1 MADCSVDAVVT
12 DPPYGL
18 SFMGRTW
25 DYDVPKVEVWREVL
39 RVLKPGGHVLSF
51 AGSRTHHRMA
61 VNIEDAGFDLRDTL
75 MWVYGSGFPKSHDV
89 SKAIDKAAKAERE
102 VVRPRIRLGDNKPY
116 IHRHPEDHI
125 FSGKETEDGY
135 RKVTAPATEAAHQW
149 EGWGSALKPAFEPIT
164 LARKPLQGTIAQ
176 NVQEWGT
183 GALNIDGCRV
193 EAPEGVPLFVH
204 GVNRD
209 RNRSSY
215 DTGGSNSTGERST
228 AGRWPAN
235 VIHDGSEEV
244 VGCFPETVSGAS
256 GEGCSTKVDGIFGSG
271 NKVTSPYIPPSS
283 GSAARFFKQC
293 PDTDPEDAE
302 TRRLFYCGKATKRD
316 GDEGLDG
323 FEEKEGRPLGISN
336 WEGQTNG
343 SGKTMGPSAP
353 RRNTHPCVKPTELC
367 RYLARLICPPGGII
381 LDPFTGSGST
391 GKAAVLEGFG
401 FIGIEQEPEY
411 VAIAN
416 ARIAAAA
423 ARSEKATL
431 EQRVAWL
438 ETQTQALGAKVK
450 RLEASQ
456 QLSLWGTP

>member
-1 MADCSVDAVVT
+1 MRGMADCSVDAVVT

-193 EAPEGVPLFVH
+193 ETDELKGKVYNNKGDAL
-204 GVNRD
+204 
-209 RNRSSY
+209 SW
-215 DTGGSNSTGERST
+215 GGTYGKGTVMGNPS
-228 AGRWPAN
+228 GRWPAN

-244 VGCFPETVSGAS
+244 VGCFPETVSGVMKA
-256 GEGCSTKVDGIFGSG
+256 GTKRNQGGGYHGGFPEI
-271 NKVTSPYIPPSS
+271 VTQYDTVGDS

-293 PDTDPEDAE
+293 LDTDPEDAE

-316 GDEGLDG
+316 RDEGLEG
-323 FEEKEGRPLGISN
+323 FEERQTGKWNSGGIG
-336 WEGQTNG
+336 ERRKQAGQEL
-343 SGKTMGPSAP
+343 S
-353 RRNTHPCVKPTELC
+353 RNTHPTVKPTDLM
-367 RYLARLICPPGGII
+367 RYLCRLICPPGGII

-391 GKAAVLEGFG
+391 GKAAILEGFG

-438 ETQTQALGAKVK
+438 ETQTQALGAKVR